1 MLKLVSTSRYPL
13 SVINTGQ
20 DKFMN
25 DGQDATRKITES
37 VNRPTRDGLCLACGK
52 VYSVRPGDR
61 PTCSKD
67 GNSLT
72 PLPLLDEPLVGHYV
86 YKGLLGVG
94 GMGVVYKA
102 LNSYLDKV
110 VAIKT
115 LKGKRYNEKE
125 LLRFQQEGKL
135 LAKLVHPNLVSVMD
149 FGINQAQ
156 EPYMVLE
163 YLQGESL
170 AEMLKEEG
178 ILELDLALE
187 LTRQTAAGL
196 AHAHSFG
203 AVHRDIKPGNIFVT
217 QSREGPRV
225 KVFDF
230 GIAKLFFMDDPGA
243 RADLTKT
250 GEIFGSPLYM
260 SPEQALGKSLDERSD
275 LYSLGCVLY
284 EALVG
289 KPPIVG
295 QSAMETIFKHVSE
308 IPLSLAVAC
317 PTKKYPAAVQQLLD
331 LLLAKER
338 EDRLQSAEQLERLL
352 QAIIDKNKTGL
363 AELNSLST
371 KVKRRLGRQGQRD
384 STLVNSTANDK
395 KLLVAAVL
403 AGLIA
408 AGGIAAF
415 LLQDKAVDATA
426 KAKDKASDTTGYNTK
441 EKEQASAQPAAE
453 EHPIYNEAPSE
464 LGLIDQMMN
473 PSDQSRLHLIE
484 HELQKGKESFKL
496 PRGFKLKRPDFVAI
510 AKNGQNLKQLEIE
523 GCGGLDA
530 DNLRE
535 LQALPLSD
543 LHVKWGDIDDGGMAA
558 IFKIA
563 GLRNLSITACDYLTP
578 KVFETLGEAKRLVS
592 LQMENGKA
600 DGNYFSKNPP
610 TEWLSELSFTGMRAF
625 NSNHKAK
632 IVNTD
637 KITQNLSSCTQLKTL
652 ILEGTDISDNGIKW
666 LTKLPRLERL
676 VLTHGSVSDASIPLF
691 LQMKSL
697 RFLDLSG
704 TKVSPSAMERLLK
717 SSSIKT
723 VSVSPNGQF
732 AHLTPYLREQMNS
745 GRLAIH

>member
-1 MLKLVSTSRYPL
+1 
-13 SVINTGQ
+13 
-20 DKFMN
+20 MN
-25 DGQDATRKITES
+25 DEQDATRKITES

-52 VYSVRPGDR
+52 VYNVRPGDK

-72 PLPLLDEPLVGHYV
+72 PLPFIDEPLVGHYV

-102 LNSYLDKV
+102 LNAYLDKV
-110 VAIKT
+110 VAVKT

-149 FGINQAQ
+149 FGVNQAQ

-170 AEMLKEEG
+170 AEMLKAEG
-178 ILELDLALE
+178 ILDLDLALE
-187 LTRQTAAGL
+187 LTKQTAAGL

-371 KVKRRLGRQGQRD
+371 KVKRRLGRQGQSD
-384 STLVNSTANDK
+384 STLANSTANDK
-395 KLLVAAVL
+395 KLLAAAVF

-415 LLQDKAVDATA
+415 LLQDKAVNTPA
-426 KAKDKASDTTGYNTK
+426 KAKVSDTAGNNTGAK
-441 EKEQASAQPAAE
+441 SQASAQLAAQD
-453 EHPIYNEAPSE
+453 HPIYNEAPSE
-464 LGLIDQMMN
+464 LGLIDQVMN

-484 HELQKGKESFKL
+484 HELQKGKESFTL
-496 PRGFKLKRPDFVAI
+496 PKGYKLKKPDFVAI
-510 AKNGQNLKQLEIE
+510 GKSGQNLKKLEIE

-530 DNLRE
+530 DNLKE
-535 LQALPLSD
+535 LQALPLSEV
-543 LHVKWGDIDDGGMAA
+543 HVKWGDIDDSGMAA
-558 IFKIA
+558 IFRIA
-563 GLRNLSITACDYLTP
+563 GLRNLSITACNGLTP
-578 KVFETLGEAKRLVS
+578 RVFNTLGEAKRLVS
-592 LQMENGKA
+592 LQMENGQA
-600 DGNYFSKNPP
+600 DGRFFAKKPP

-625 NSNHKAK
+625 NSNHRAK

-637 KITQNLSSCTQLKTL
+637 LITQRLSNCSQLKTAVF
-652 ILEGTDISDNGIKW
+652 EGSDISDAGIKW
-666 LTKLPRLERL
+666 LTKLPHLERL
-676 VLTHGSVSDASIPLF
+676 VLTRGNVSDASIPLF

-704 TKVSPSAMERLLK
+704 TKVSPSAIERLLQ
-717 SSSIKT
+717 SSKIKT
-723 VSVSPNGQF
+723 VSISPDGQF
-732 AHLTPYLREQMNS
+732 AHLTPYLRDQMNS
-745 GRLAIH
+745 GRLTIH

>member
-1 MLKLVSTSRYPL
+1 
-13 SVINTGQ
+13 
-20 DKFMN
+20 MN

-52 VYSVRPGDR
+52 VYSVRPGDK

-72 PLPLLDEPLVGHYV
+72 PLPFIDEPLVGHYV

-149 FGINQAQ
+149 FGVNQAQ

-178 ILELDLALE
+178 ILDLDLALE
-187 LTRQTAAGL
+187 LTKQTAAGL

-308 IPLSLAVAC
+308 IPLTLAVAC

-371 KVKRRLGRQGQRD
+371 KVKRRIGRQGQSD
-384 STLVNSTANDK
+384 GTLVNDASNDK

-415 LLQDKAVDATA
+415 LLQDKTANVPA
-426 KAKDKASDTTGYNTK
+426 KAKSSPPGNSIEGR
-441 EKEQASAQPAAE
+441 EKIAPPAAE

-464 LGLIDQMMN
+464 LGVLDHIIN

-484 HELQKGKESFKL
+484 FELKKGKESFKL
-496 PRGFKLKRPDFVAI
+496 PSANKLKKPDFVAI
-510 AKNGQNLKQLEIE
+510 AQNGQNLRKLEIE
-523 GCGGLDA
+523 GCSGVTA
-530 DNLRE
+530 DNLKE
-535 LQALPLSD
+535 LQALPLSQV
-543 LHVKWGDIDDGGMAA
+543 HVKWGDIDDGGMAA

-563 GLRNLSITACDYLTP
+563 GLRNLSITACDYLTD
-578 KVFETLGEAKRLVS
+578 KVFNTLGDAKKLVS

-600 DGNYFSKNPP
+600 DGNYFAKNPP

-637 KITQNLSSCTQLKTL
+637 KITQKLSSCSQLRTL

-666 LTKLPRLERL
+666 LTKLPHLERL
-676 VLTHGSVSDASIPLF
+676 VLAHGNVSDASIPLF

-697 RFLDLSG
+697 QFLDLSG
-704 TKVSPSAMERLLK
+704 TKISPSAVERLLQ
-717 SSSIKT
+717 SSKIKT
-723 VSVSPNGQF
+723 VSISPDGKF

>member
-1 MLKLVSTSRYPL
+1 
-13 SVINTGQ
+13 
-20 DKFMN
+20 MN
-25 DGQDATRKITES
+25 DGQDATRKIADS
-37 VNRPTRDGLCLACGK
+37 IANSSDKLARDGLCMACGK
-52 VYSVRPGDR
+52 VYKVRPGEK
-61 PTCSKD
+61 PYCSKD
-67 GNSLT
+67 GNALT
-72 PLPLLDEPLVGHYV
+72 PLPILDEPLVGHYV

-102 LNSYLDKV
+102 LNSYLDKI

-149 FGINQAQ
+149 FGVNQAQ

-178 ILELDLALE
+178 ILDLDLALD
-187 LTRQTAAGL
+187 LTKQAAAGL

-217 QSREGPRV
+217 KSREGPLV

-284 EALVG
+284 EMLVG

-308 IPLSLAVAC
+308 APLRLAVAC
-317 PTKKYPAAVQQLLD
+317 PTLKYPPAVQQLLD

-338 EDRLQSAEQLERLL
+338 DDRLQSADQLVRLL
-352 QAIIDKNKTGL
+352 QAIMDENKTGL

-371 KVKRRLGRQGQRD
+371 TVKRRLGQQGQSD
-384 STLVNSTANDK
+384 NAPATSAANDK
-395 KLLVAAVL
+395 KLIVAAVL
-403 AGLIA
+403 AGVIT

-415 LLQDKAVDATA
+415 LLQDKAPNSLAKTKALSTA
-426 KAKDKASDTTGYNTK
+426 GNTAEGKDKAVTPL
-441 EKEQASAQPAAE
+441 AAQ

-464 LGLIDQMMN
+464 LGLIDQVMN
-473 PSDQSRLHLIE
+473 PSDQSRLTLIE
-484 HELQKGKESFKL
+484 HELKKGKESLKL
-496 PRGFKLKRPDFVAI
+496 PRGNKLKKPDFVAI
-510 AKNGQNLKQLEIE
+510 AKAGQSLKKLEIE
-523 GCGGLDA
+523 GCSGLDA
-530 DNLRE
+530 DSLRE
-535 LQALPLSD
+535 LQALPISEVY
-543 LHVKWGDIDDGGMAA
+543 VKWGDIDDGGMAA
-558 IFKIA
+558 IFKMA
-563 GLRNLSITACDYLTP
+563 GLRNLSIIGCSYLTP
-578 KVFETLGEAKRLVS
+578 KVFSTLGNAKRLFS
-592 LQMENGKA
+592 LQMENGQV
-600 DGNYFSKNPP
+600 DGRFFAKEPP
-610 TEWLSELSFTGMRAF
+610 TEWLTELSFTGMRAF

-637 KITQNLSSCTQLKTL
+637 LITQRLSNCSQLKNL
-652 ILEGTDISDNGIKW
+652 VLEGSDISDAGIKW
-666 LTKLPRLERL
+666 LTKLPHLEQ
-676 VLTHGSVSDASIPLF
+676 LTVTRGKISDVSIPLF
-691 LQMKSL
+691 LQIKSL
-697 RFLDLSG
+697 RDLDLSG
-704 TKVSPSAMERLLK
+704 TKVSPSGLERLLK
-717 SSSIKT
+717 LSKIKT
-723 VSVSPNGQF
+723 VAISPDGQF
-732 AHLTPYLREQMNS
+732 SHLTPYLREQMNI
-745 GRLAIH
+745 GRLLIH

>member
-1 MLKLVSTSRYPL
+1 
-13 SVINTGQ
+13 
-20 DKFMN
+20 MN
-25 DGQDATRKITES
+25 DGQDATRKIADS
-37 VNRPTRDGLCLACGK
+37 IANSSDKLARDGLCMACGK
-52 VYSVRPGDR
+52 VYKVRPGEK
-61 PTCSKD
+61 PYCSKD
-67 GNSLT
+67 GNALT
-72 PLPLLDEPLVGHYV
+72 PLPILDEPLVGHYV

-102 LNSYLDKV
+102 LNSYLDKI

-149 FGINQAQ
+149 FGVNQAQ

-178 ILELDLALE
+178 ILDLDLALD
-187 LTRQTAAGL
+187 LTKQAAAGL

-217 QSREGPRV
+217 KSREGPLV

-284 EALVG
+284 EMLVG

-308 IPLSLAVAC
+308 TPLRLAVAC
-317 PTKKYPAAVQQLLD
+317 PTLKYPPAVQQLLD

-338 EDRLQSAEQLERLL
+338 DDRLQSADQLVRLL
-352 QAIIDKNKTGL
+352 QAIMDENKTGL

-371 KVKRRLGRQGQRD
+371 TVKRRLGQQGQSDNAPATRA
-384 STLVNSTANDK
+384 ANDK
-395 KLLVAAVL
+395 KLIVAAVL
-403 AGLIA
+403 AGVIT

-415 LLQDKAVDATA
+415 LLQDKAPNSLAKTKALSTA
-426 KAKDKASDTTGYNTK
+426 GNTAEGKDKAVTPL
-441 EKEQASAQPAAE
+441 AAQ

-464 LGLIDQMMN
+464 LGLIDQVMN
-473 PSDQSRLHLIE
+473 PSDQSRLTLIE
-484 HELQKGKESFKL
+484 HELKKGKESLKL
-496 PRGFKLKRPDFVAI
+496 PRGNKLKKPDFVAI
-510 AKNGQNLKQLEIE
+510 AKAGQSLKKLEIE
-523 GCGGLDA
+523 GCSGLDA
-530 DNLRE
+530 DSLRE
-535 LQALPLSD
+535 LQALPISEVY
-543 LHVKWGDIDDGGMAA
+543 VKWGDIDDGGMAA
-558 IFKIA
+558 IFKMA
-563 GLRNLSITACDYLTP
+563 GLRNLSIIGCSYLTP
-578 KVFETLGEAKRLVS
+578 KVFSTLGNAKRLFS
-592 LQMENGKA
+592 LQMENGQV
-600 DGNYFSKNPP
+600 DGRFFAKEPP
-610 TEWLSELSFTGMRAF
+610 TEWLTELSFTGMRAF

-637 KITQNLSSCTQLKTL
+637 LITQRLSSCSQLKNL
-652 ILEGTDISDNGIKW
+652 VLEGSDISDAGIKW
-666 LTKLPRLERL
+666 LTKLPHLEQ
-676 VLTHGSVSDASIPLF
+676 LTVTRGKISDVSIPLF
-691 LQMKSL
+691 LQIKSL
-697 RFLDLSG
+697 RDLDLSG
-704 TKVSPSAMERLLK
+704 TKVSPSGLERLLK
-717 SSSIKT
+717 LSKIKT
-723 VSVSPNGQF
+723 VAISPDGQF
-732 AHLTPYLREQMNS
+732 SHLTPYLREQMNI
-745 GRLAIH
+745 GRLLIH

>member
-1 MLKLVSTSRYPL
+1 
-13 SVINTGQ
+13 
-20 DKFMN
+20 MN

-52 VYSVRPGDR
+52 VYSVRPGDK

-72 PLPLLDEPLVGHYV
+72 PLPFIDEPLVGHYV

-149 FGINQAQ
+149 FGVNQAQ

-178 ILELDLALE
+178 ILDLDLALE
-187 LTRQTAAGL
+187 LTKQTAAGL

-308 IPLSLAVAC
+308 IPLTLAVAC

-352 QAIIDKNKTGL
+352 QAIIDKDKTGL

-371 KVKRRLGRQGQRD
+371 KVKRRIGRQGQSD
-384 STLVNSTANDK
+384 GTLVNDASNDK

-415 LLQDKAVDATA
+415 LLQDKTANVPA
-426 KAKDKASDTTGYNTK
+426 KAKSSPPGNSIEGR
-441 EKEQASAQPAAE
+441 EKIAPPAAE

-464 LGLIDQMMN
+464 LGVLDHIIN

-484 HELQKGKESFKL
+484 FELKKGKESFKL
-496 PRGFKLKRPDFVAI
+496 PSANKLKKPDFVAI
-510 AKNGQNLKQLEIE
+510 AQNGQNLRKLEIE
-523 GCGGLDA
+523 GCSGVTA
-530 DNLRE
+530 DNLKE
-535 LQALPLSD
+535 LQALPLSQV
-543 LHVKWGDIDDGGMAA
+543 HVKWGDIDDGGMAA

-563 GLRNLSITACDYLTP
+563 GLRNLSITACDYLTD
-578 KVFETLGEAKRLVS
+578 KVFNTLGDAKKLVS

-600 DGNYFSKNPP
+600 DGNYFAKNPP

-637 KITQNLSSCTQLKTL
+637 KITQKLSSCSQLRTL

-666 LTKLPRLERL
+666 LTKLPHLERL
-676 VLTHGSVSDASIPLF
+676 VLAHGNVSDASIPLF

-697 RFLDLSG
+697 QFLDLSG
-704 TKVSPSAMERLLK
+704 TKISPSAVERLLQ
-717 SSSIKT
+717 SSKIKT
-723 VSVSPNGQF
+723 VSISPDGKF

>member
-1 MLKLVSTSRYPL
+1 MS
-13 SVINTGQ
+13 
-20 DKFMN
+20 
-25 DGQDATRKITES
+25 DGQDATRKITDAIDNS
-37 VNRPTRDGLCLACGK
+37 IDKLARDGLCMACGK
-52 VYSVRPGDR
+52 VYKVRHGEKPY
-61 PTCSKD
+61 CSKD
-67 GNSLT
+67 GNALT

-102 LNSYLDKV
+102 LNSYLDKI

-149 FGINQAQ
+149 FGVNQAQ

-178 ILELDLALE
+178 ILALDLALD
-187 LTRQTAAGL
+187 LTKQAAAGL

-217 QSREGPRV
+217 QSREGPLV

-284 EALVG
+284 EALAG

-308 IPLSLAVAC
+308 VPLSLAVAC
-317 PTKKYPAAVQQLLD
+317 PTQKYPPTVQQLLD

-338 EDRLQSAEQLERLL
+338 EDRLQSADQLVRLL
-352 QAIIDKNKTGL
+352 QAIIDKNKAGL

-371 KVKRRLGRQGQRD
+371 TVKRRLGRQGPSD
-384 STLVNSTANDK
+384 SAPATSPSNDK
-395 KLLVAAVL
+395 KLIAAAVL
-403 AGLIA
+403 AGVIT

-415 LLQDKAVDATA
+415 LLQDKAANSLSKTKPSSA
-426 KAKDKASDTTGYNTK
+426 ASNAAGEKDKTVA
-441 EKEQASAQPAAE
+441 PAADK
-453 EHPIYNEAPSE
+453 HPIYNEAPSE
-464 LGLIDQMMN
+464 LGLLDQMLN
-473 PSDQSRLHLIE
+473 PSDQSRLNLIE
-484 HELQKGKESFKL
+484 HELKKGKESLKL
-496 PRGFKLKRPDFVAI
+496 PPGNKLKKPDFVVI
-510 AKNGQNLKQLEIE
+510 AKAGQSLKKLEIE
-523 GCGGLDA
+523 GCSGLDA
-530 DNLRE
+530 DNLKE
-535 LQALPLSD
+535 LQDLPLSEVQ
-543 LHVKWGDIDDGGMAA
+543 VKWGDIDDGGMAA
-558 IFKIA
+558 IFRMV
-563 GLRNLSITACDYLTP
+563 GLRNLSIIGCNYLTP
-578 KVFETLGEAKRLVS
+578 KVFAALGDAKKLVS
-592 LQMENGKA
+592 LQMENGQA
-600 DGNYFSKNPP
+600 DGRFFAKKPP
-610 TEWLSELSFTGMRAF
+610 TEWLTELSFTGMRAF
-625 NSNHKAK
+625 NSNRKAK

-637 KITQNLSSCTQLKTL
+637 LITQSLSSCSQLKTL
-652 ILEGTDISDNGIKW
+652 VFEGTDISDAGIKW
-666 LTKLPRLERL
+666 LTKLPHLERL
-676 VLTHGSVSDASIPLF
+676 VLTRGKVSDASIPLF
-691 LQMKSL
+691 LQIKSL
-697 RFLDLSG
+697 RELDLSG
-704 TKVSPSAMERLLK
+704 TKVSPSGVERLLK
-717 SSSIKT
+717 ASKIKT
-723 VSVSPNGQF
+723 VAISPDGQF
-732 AHLTPYLREQMNS
+732 SHLTPYLREQMNS
-745 GRLAIH
+745 GRLVIH

>member
-1 MLKLVSTSRYPL
+1 
-13 SVINTGQ
+13 
-20 DKFMN
+20 MN
-25 DGQDATRKITES
+25 DEQDATRKIANS
-37 VNRPTRDGLCLACGK
+37 GDRPTRDGLCLACGK
-52 VYSVRPGDR
+52 VYNVRPGDK

-72 PLPLLDEPLVGHYV
+72 PLPFIDEPLVGHYV

-149 FGINQAQ
+149 FGVNQAQ

-170 AEMLKEEG
+170 AEMLKDEG
-178 ILELDLALE
+178 ILDLDLALE
-187 LTRQTAAGL
+187 LTKQTAAGL

-230 GIAKLFFMDDPGA
+230 GIAKLFFMEDPGA

-284 EALVG
+284 EALAG

-308 IPLSLAVAC
+308 IPQSLAVAC

-371 KVKRRLGRQGQRD
+371 KVKRRIGRHGQSD
-384 STLVNSTANDK
+384 STLVNDASNDK

-415 LLQDKAVDATA
+415 LLQDKATNVPA
-426 KAKDKASDTTGYNTK
+426 KATSSALVNSTEGK
-441 EKEQASAQPAAE
+441 EKIAPPAAE

-464 LGLIDQMMN
+464 LGVLDHIIN

-484 HELQKGKESFKL
+484 FELKKGKESFKL
-496 PRGFKLKRPDFVAI
+496 PSANKLKKPDFVAI
-510 AKNGQNLKQLEIE
+510 AQNGQNLKKLEIE
-523 GCGGLDA
+523 GCSGVTA
-530 DNLRE
+530 DNLKE

-563 GLRNLSITACDYLTP
+563 GLRNLSITACDYLTA
-578 KVFETLGEAKRLVS
+578 KVFNTLGDAKKLVS

-600 DGNYFSKNPP
+600 DGNYFAKNPP

-637 KITQNLSSCTQLKTL
+637 KITQKLSSCTQLRTL
-652 ILEGTDISDNGIKW
+652 ILEGTDISDSGIKW
-666 LTKLPRLERL
+666 LTKLPHLERL
-676 VLTHGSVSDASIPLF
+676 VLAHGNISDASVPLF

-697 RFLDLSG
+697 QFLDLSS
-704 TKVSPSAMERLLK
+704 TKISPSAVERLLQ
-717 SSSIKT
+717 SSKIKT
-723 VSVSPNGQF
+723 VSISPDGKF
-732 AHLTPYLREQMNS
+732 AHLTPYLRDQMNS
-745 GRLAIH
+745 GRLTIR